1 MTIVGLATDPSTAD
15 FFAGFTHNRNCGDGA
30 TGDATNPSHPYGTAG
45 NYTLLAM
52 AIDNDRGSSAANDN
66 VDCDCHGHGYSHRC
80 DMAANQRAG
89 PVRPSQASATYQLET
104 DVTTSGTAFI
114 VINQNIILDLNG

>member
-52 AIDNDRGSSAANDN
+52 AIDNDRGSSA
-66 VDCDCHGHGYSHRC
+66 
-80 DMAANQRAG
+80 Q
-89 PVRPSQASATYQLET
+89 T
-104 DVTTSGTAFI
+104 TTSI
-114 VINQNIILDLNG
+114 VIATATVIPIDATWLQINGPARYVPARPARPTNSKRTSRRAALLSLS